1 MNKGRTPIPKTQR
14 EISISQQEP
23 YNPPA
28 GSPGFEATGNPNGS
42 GELNRAEK
50 TSFRGDTVKPF
61 TVGIQDIDE
70 AIMYYFKN
78 VIKPYVV
85 QNGER
90 IEVPVIYGSPEKW
103 KSFQADGYYRDLN
116 GKIMAP
122 LLVFR
127 RTNIEKVKNIGNK
140 LDANKPNNFGIFEKK
155 YNKQNEYSKFNIL
168 NNVKPEKQ
176 YYATVIPDYVNIT
189 YECVIFTYYNDQLN
203 KIMEAVQYASDSYW
217 GDPARYKFKSSIDSF
232 STVSELV
239 SDNERTVR
247 STFSI
252 KLNGYIIPDVVQKD
266 MTAIKKFSDKTT
278 LTFTLETVSGDI
290 DSFNANVQQT
300 VTQGGGLASIIDSP
314 NVSNITN
321 NVTNNVINIT
331 SSNVDIN
338 TLIYLN
344 TSKAI
349 QAASITEPD
358 IAIFSGSFLTA
369 PTGLPATSTTSFSYY
384 VNGQLVEPNA
394 VIYFIDNAD
403 GTCTLDL
410 DNTELGFTLQSSDEV
425 VAIGKF
431 A

>member
-1 MNKGRTPIPKTQR
+1 MTKGRTPIPKTQR

-78 VIKPYVV
+78 VIKPYVI

-127 RTNIEKVKNIGNK
+127 RTSIEKVRNIGNK

-155 YNKQNEYSKFNIL
+155 YSKQNEYSKFNIL

-176 YYATVIPDYVNIT
+176 YYATVVPDYVNIT

-217 GDPARYKFKSSIDSF
+217 GDPARYKFKAAIDSF

-239 SDNERTVR
+239 SDSERTVR

-252 KLNGYIIPDVVQKD
+252 KLNGYIIPDIVQKD
-266 MTAIKKFSDKTT
+266 ITAIKKFSDKTT

-300 VTQGGGLASIIDSP
+300 TTQGGGLASIIDSP
-314 NVSNITN
+314 NISNITN
-321 NVTNNVINIT
+321 NITNIT
-331 SSNVDIN
+331 SSNVDVN

-344 TSKAI
+344 TNKAI
-349 QAASITEPD
+349 MAKDITPPNEVIFQAT
-358 IAIFSGSFLTA
+358 FLTA
-369 PTGLPATSTTSFSYY
+369 PSGLPATNSGSFSFY
-384 VNGQLVEPNA
+384 VNGQLIEPNA
-394 VIYFIDNAD
+394 ITSFVEISGNSVL
-403 GTCTLDL
+403 TV
-410 DNTELGFTLQSSDEV
+410 NTSNLGFSLQGSDEI